1 MKAAMFAFV
10 LLCLSASAAIK
21 RDPGP
26 IPELRPPR
34 GEVSASVE
42 KKEDLRPWFIGAGV
56 LAVLAAIFATL
67 PKKVPPPPVP
77 PYVNARKQLETL
89 DAATATP
96 LAISKVVRNYLLD
109 AFQIPARGATSAEL
123 LQWLSA
129 HPKWDTQLASD
140 TGAFLDSCDEAK
152 FAPAPPPG
160 HPATIEKALALIAR
174 IEGRRVTQ
182 AIPTT

>member
-1 MKAAMFAFV
+1 MKVGMFAFL

-34 GEVSASVE
+34 GEVPASVE
-42 KKEDLRPWFIGAGV
+42 KKEDLRPWFIGAGI
-56 LAVLAAIFATL
+56 LAVLAAILASR
-67 PKKVPPPPVP
+67 PKKLPPAPLP

-89 DAATATP
+89 DSSTATP
-96 LAISKVVRNYLLD
+96 LAISKVVRIYLLD

-140 TGAFLDSCDEAK
+140 TDAFLDSCDEAK

>member
-1 MKAAMFAFV
+1 MKGALIA
-10 LLCLSASAAIK
+10 LLLTCISAVAAIK

-42 KKEDLRPWFIGAGV
+42 KKDDFRPWFIGAGI
-56 LAVLAAIFATL
+56 LAVLAAFLASR
-67 PKKVPPPPVP
+67 PKKLPPPPLP
-77 PYVNARKQLETL
+77 PYVNARKQLESL
-89 DAATATP
+89 EAATATP
-96 LAISKVVRNYLLD
+96 LAISKVLRTYLLD

-129 HPKWDTQLASD
+129 HPNWDTQLAAD

-152 FAPAPPPG
+152 FAPAPPAE
-160 HPATIEKALALIAR
+160 HPATIDKALALIAR
-174 IEGRRVTQ
+174 IEGRRVVQ
-182 AIPTT
+182 VVPTT

>member
-1 MKAAMFAFV
+1 MKGAVFAFL

-42 KKEDLRPWFIGAGV
+42 KKEDLRPWFIGVGI
-56 LAVLAAIFATL
+56 LAVLAAIVASR
-67 PKKVPPPPVP
+67 PKKLPPAPLP
-77 PYVNARKQLETL
+77 PYVQARKQLETL

-96 LAISKVVRNYLLD
+96 LAISQVLRSYLLD
-109 AFQIPARGATSAEL
+109 AFHIPARGATSAEL

-129 HPKWDTQLASD
+129 HPRWDTQLAAE
-140 TGAFLDSCDEAK
+140 TEAFLDSCDEAK
-152 FAPAPPPG
+152 FAPAPPAE
-160 HPATIEKALALIAR
+160 HPATTEKALALIAR
-174 IEGRRVTQ
+174 VEGRRVAQTV
-182 AIPTT
+182 PTT